1 MTTDNKC
8 IVFKG
13 YVVLWF
19 GIATTLLLLLLPNV
33 MLFVF
38 EGSSYLPG
46 RASELLAVPLLLWLL
61 LLVVVRRYFFWLALL
76 FVWIAPL
83 EALYIVSYGR
93 PTDTHI
99 FGILADTNL
108 EEAFNYIKSYLPY
121 WLVYCALSLWGA
133 GRLFKLWRG
142 NLFVFPR
149 VLIVSVLCAGSVV
162 VVGAVYASYSLANK
176 EKIALDGVVNSPL
189 LFQDEKTM
197 VESAIE
203 NIYPIGLFVRFSNY
217 QQQLQQMAQLKLV
230 LSAFRFGA
238 EASAYK
244 EKEIYILVIG
254 ETARASNWSLNGY
267 GRDTNPLLSQQK
279 NVVSFSNMVS
289 GWLWTRMSVPVIL
302 TRKPVANKNIFFP
315 EKSIVS
321 LFSEAGFSTWWLSM
335 QSPYGFH
342 DSPIA
347 LHSSEADYVRFLNPA
362 DYKGAGKYDD
372 VLLPAL
378 QTVLASDKQKLFIVL
393 HLMGSH
399 FSYGHRYPDSF
410 DFYKPS
416 MKQKNVALQNK
427 DERERLVNSYD
438 NSLRFTDYILD
449 QIISLVKGQNVV
461 SGVFYVADHGEVIF
475 DEGCD
480 KSGHGHHTEWDHRNA
495 SALWLSDTYIEKN
508 EDRYRMASS
517 RKNSPLST
525 ENVFYSLAGMA
536 GINYE
541 GIDLS
546 RDIFSEAWVAHPR
559 NLQNGMDYDATERS
573 GVCRLITN
581 KQE

>member
-1 MTTDNKC
+1 MATDNKC
-8 IVFKG
+8 TVFKG

-38 EGSSYLPG
+38 EGNSYLLG
-46 RASELLAVPLLLWLL
+46 RAGELLAMPLLLWLF
-61 LLVVVRRYFFWLALL
+61 LLVVVRRYFFWLTLL

-83 EALYIVSYGR
+83 EALYVVLYGR

-99 FGILADTNL
+99 FGILADTNFD
-108 EEAFNYIKSYLPY
+108 EAFNYIKWYLPY
-121 WLVYCALSLWGA
+121 WLVYCALSIWSA
-133 GRLFKLWRG
+133 NRLFRLWRG
-142 NLFVFPR
+142 NSFAFPR
-149 VLIVSVLCAGSVV
+149 VLTVSVLCAGSVV
-162 VVGAVYASYSLANK
+162 VIGATYASYSLVNK
-176 EKIALDGVVNSPL
+176 EKIALGDVVNSPL
-189 LFQDEKTM
+189 LFQDEKSI
-197 VESAIE
+197 VESSIE
-203 NIYPIGLFVRFSNY
+203 NIYPIGLLVRFSNY
-217 QQQLQQMAQLKLV
+217 QQQLQQMAQLKKV
-230 LSAFRFGA
+230 LSDFRFGA

-267 GRDTNPLLSQQK
+267 GRDTNPLLSQQE

-362 DYKGAGKYDD
+362 DYKGTGRYDD

-378 QTVLASDKQKLFIVL
+378 RAALSAENKKLFVVL

-399 FSYGHRYPDSF
+399 FNYGKRYPDAF

-416 MKQKNVALQNK
+416 MKQKNVALQ
-427 DERERLVNSYD
+427 DREERDRLLNSYD
-438 NSLRFTDYILD
+438 NSLLFTDYVLD
-449 QIISLVKGQNVV
+449 QIISLVKEQEAV

-480 KSGHGHHTEWDHRNA
+480 KSGHGHHSEWDHRNA
-495 SALWLSDTYIEKN
+495 SALWLSNSYIEKN
-508 EDRYRMASS
+508 ENKYRMAFSK
-517 RKNSPLST
+517 KNSRLST

-536 GINYE
+536 GITYD

-546 RDIFSEAWVAHPR
+546 RDIFSEKWMYHPR
-559 NLQNGMDYDATERS
+559 HLQNGMNYDATDRG
-573 GVCRLITN
+573 GVCKFITS
-581 KQE
+581 K